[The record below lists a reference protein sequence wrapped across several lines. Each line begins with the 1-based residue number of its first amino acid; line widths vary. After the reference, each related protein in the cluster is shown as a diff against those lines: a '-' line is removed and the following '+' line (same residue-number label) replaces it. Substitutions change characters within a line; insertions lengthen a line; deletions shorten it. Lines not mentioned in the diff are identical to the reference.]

1 MPAYSRKAL
10 KFLKSIKKKKIPP
23 HGDDSVFKDLLP
35 DFPYWS
41 MKVKVLVAQSCLTLC
56 NSMDYSPPGSSVHG
70 SPGKNTRVG
79 SHSLHQGIFPI
90 QRSNLGVLHCR
101 WILCCLSHQGSPSY
115 SFSVLYNLQFCFF
128 FFPVMWVVFLF
139 F

>member
-101 WILCCLSHQGSPSY
+101 
-115 SFSVLYNLQFCFF
+115 FF
-128 FFPVMWVVFLF
+128 TI
-139 F
+139 